1 MCLFS
6 VVTGGSDGIGLAYA
20 KELAKRQMNI
30 ILLSRNPEK
39 LKKAAYEIGI
49 SYIIFTHVM
58 FNSSSD
64 RKQ

>member
-49 SYIIFTHVM
+49 SYIIFTHVV